1 MLTFPYTDTG
11 VSVRSYIHNCIYI
24 HHTISVLVYISYYCT
39 NKHLQNDAMY
49 IITTQSYQM
58 NDRMVIVFTFT
69 YAIKCRHLKWSVL
82 FHSMESFARYN
93 FIIKFFSGL
102 QPVGDFHGEGVFR
115 FPRPISQKYCY

>member
-1 MLTFPYTDTG
+1 MALDFKDFSFYR
-11 VSVRSYIHNCIYI
+11 VRCGP
-24 HHTISVLVYISYYCT
+24 
-39 NKHLQNDAMY
+39 
-49 IITTQSYQM
+49 
-58 NDRMVIVFTFT
+58 DRMVIVFTFT

>member
-58 NDRMVIVFTFT
+58 NN
-69 YAIKCRHLKWSVL
+69 H
-82 FHSMESFARYN
+82 N
-93 FIIKFFSGL
+93 
-102 QPVGDFHGEGVFR
+102 Q
-115 FPRPISQKYCY
+115 